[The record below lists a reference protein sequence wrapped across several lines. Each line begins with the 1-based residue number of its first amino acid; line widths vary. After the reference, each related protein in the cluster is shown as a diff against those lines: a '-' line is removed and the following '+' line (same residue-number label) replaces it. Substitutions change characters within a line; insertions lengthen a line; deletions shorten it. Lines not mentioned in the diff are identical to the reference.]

1 MKKKKGNWLYRNLE
15 GIRETL
21 FTPDPNDSSFKKKQ
35 KAVGWYMFLI
45 LMICGGLAMLIA
57 VSFVH

>member
-1 MKKKKGNWLYRNLE
+1 MAKKSGSWLSRNLYE
-15 GIRETL
+15 IRETL
-21 FTPDPNDSSFKKKQ
+21 FTPDPNDSSFKKNQ

-45 LMICGGLAMLIA
+45 LMVCGGLAMLIA

>member
-1 MKKKKGNWLYRNLE
+1 MEKKRRNWLYRTLDE
-15 GIRETL
+15 IRETL

-45 LMICGGLAMLIA
+45 LMLCGGLVMLIA